1 MGKLIWAAYEPS
13 QINWRARERVEL
25 LTIDPDSSHIDQP
38 RKARISHSILFC
50 LGMAGLLIFT
60 VSRLM

>member
-50 LGMAGLLIFT
+50 LGMAGLFLFT
-60 VSRLM
+60 VWRFV